1 MKTANY
7 NALIDSYRVIT
18 ESALRV
24 EPRKGDVFSKE
35 EFKTEKPYI
44 LFISFEGDIE
54 GFFAIGISEELTLK
68 IVEQMTNGASIPK
81 TIDAMTISCIT
92 EYVSMIKGNLIKRFE
107 ETQINCKIQ
116 RADFI
121 LAEEIPKIEDKVL
134 TIVARSD
141 IGDFELNMFL
151 KEK

>member
-1 MKTANY
+1 MKAVHV

-24 EPRKGDVFSKE
+24 EPRKGDVFAKE
-35 EFKTEKPYI
+35 TFKTDKPFV
-44 LFISFEGDIE
+44 LFISFEGDID

-68 IVEQMTNGASIPK
+68 IVEQMTGGASVPK

-92 EYVSMIKGNLIKRFE
+92 EFVSMIKGNLIKRFDE
-107 ETQINCKIQ
+107 SKIDCKIQ

-121 LAEEIPKIEDKVL
+121 LAEEIPKIEDTVL
-134 TIVARSD
+134 TVVARSD
-141 IGDFELNMFL
+141 IGDFELNMLL
-151 KEK
+151 KTK